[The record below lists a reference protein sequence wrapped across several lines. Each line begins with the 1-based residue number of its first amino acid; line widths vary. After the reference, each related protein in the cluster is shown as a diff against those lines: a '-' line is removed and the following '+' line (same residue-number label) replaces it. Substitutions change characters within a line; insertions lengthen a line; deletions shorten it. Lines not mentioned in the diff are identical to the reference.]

1 MAFSAAIAVGGP
13 DLLLFDLLFSFSP
26 FPAMAKSVF
35 CSSLRC
41 RLLIQN
47 QKPPKEASRTTTT
60 GTTIAGIN
68 VPRLAPPPEDGS
80 DGFEDAAA
88 VPEALA
94 AAREADSED
103 SIDVY
108 CAPSVTGTT
117 PVESTV
123 VAWPFTCV
131 VIAKTPVAEVKVST
145 ADAVTMSP
153 LTGELSEGL
162 GMLPVRSGLSI
173 RLPPSCR
180 RPCRCIVI
188 LLVLQRPPR
197 PWV

>member
-13 DLLLFDLLFSFSP
+13 DLLLFDLLLSFSP

-68 VPRLAPPPEDGS
+68 VPRLAPAPEEDS
-80 DGFEDAAA
+80 DGLDDAAA
-88 VPEALA
+88 VFDAFA

-103 SIDVY
+103 SIEVY
-108 CAPSVTGTT
+108 CAPSVIAIA
-117 PVESTV
+117 PVESIV
-123 VAWPFTCV
+123 VGWPFIV
-131 VIAKTPVAEVKVST
+131 EVIARTPVAVVKIST

-153 LTGELSEGL
+153 FTGESSEGL
-162 GMLPVRSGLSI
+162 GMLPVKSGLSI

-180 RPCRCIVI
+180 RLC
-188 LLVLQRPPR
+188 
-197 PWV
+197 W